1 MVRKAQIS
9 DLTAL
14 FKLYN
19 TLFQLMEKME
29 PNYMKTPEE
38 EELFLI
44 SVLTEENNLI
54 AFVYEEHEN
63 ILGFV
68 IANLR
73 DSPEY
78 SNYIPQK
85 AVYLV
90 DIVVD
95 ENSRDQG
102 IGKALIDRVKEWG
115 TENAVDYFELTVLS
129 ANQAAIRLYER
140 EGLIPFSVNMR
151 MKMK

>member
-14 FKLYN
+14 FILYN
-19 TLFQLMEKME
+19 HLFELMEKME
-29 PNYMKTPEE
+29 PHYMKTPEE

-44 SVLTEENNLI
+44 SVLAEENNLT
-54 AFVYEEHEN
+54 AFVYEKDN
-63 ILGFV
+63 QILGFV

-78 SNYIPQK
+78 SNFIPQK

-95 ENSRDQG
+95 ENSRGMG
-102 IGKALIDRVKEWG
+102 IGTALIDRVKEWG
-115 TENAVDYFELTVLS
+115 VENAVDYFELTVLS
-129 ANQAAIRLYER
+129 ANKAAIKLYER
-140 EGLIPFSVNMR
+140 EGLTPFSVNMR
-151 MKMK
+151 MKMS

>member
-1 MVRKAQIS
+1 MVRKAQIA

-14 FKLYN
+14 FNLYN
-19 TLFQLMEKME
+19 HLFQLMEEME
-29 PNYMKTPEE
+29 PHYMKTPEG

-44 SVLTEENNLI
+44 SVLSGENNLI
-54 AFVYEEHEN
+54 AFVYEEEEE

-73 DSPEY
+73 ESPEY
-78 SNYIPQK
+78 SNFIPQQ

-95 ENSRDQG
+95 EQHR
-102 IGKALIDRVKEWG
+102 GKGVGTALIDRVKEWG
-115 TENAVDYFELTVLS
+115 VENEVDYFELTVLS
-129 ANQAAIRLYER
+129 ANKAAIKLYKR
-140 EGLIPFSVNMR
+140 EGLTPFSVNMR

>member
-54 AFVYEEHEN
+54 AFVYEEHKN